1 MEELSRLIRQKD
13 VTSLSKLM
21 LNRQLFGTAGIRG
34 LMEPGFNGLNDL
46 IVIQTSQGLAKYLLQ
61 SSSQNKKIIIGHDG
75 RHGSYRF
82 ARLATK
88 VFLHSGFEVG
98 LFSAVVPTPFVSF
111 GTKLFKA
118 AAGIVITASHN
129 PKQYNG
135 YKVFN
140 THGAQILSPHDANIQ
155 NLILENL
162 KPWTDDIWNTDN
174 LNYSKENKLFDPLS
188 TVMEQYYLNL
198 RQSSTQLDLV
208 KNSNLKIA
216 YSAMHGV
223 GHNYLTKVFEEFEFK
238 NYYPVRSQMK
248 PDPEFP
254 TLEFPNPEEGEGAFV
269 SLILF

>member
-1 MEELSRLIRQKD
+1 
-13 VTSLSKLM
+13 M

-34 LMEPGFNGLNDL
+34 LMEPGFNGFNDL
-46 IVIQTSQGLAKYLLQ
+46 IVIQTSQGLAAYLLQ
-61 SSSQNKKIIIGHDG
+61 SSTFNKKVIIGHDG

-82 ARLATK
+82 ARLATN
-88 VFLHSGFEVG
+88 VFLSAGFEVG

-111 GTKLFKA
+111 GTKLFSA

-140 THGAQILSPHDANIQ
+140 THGAQILSPHDGNIQ
-155 NLILENL
+155 NLILKNL
-162 KPWTDDIWNTDN
+162 KPWTDEIWNTNKLD
-174 LNYSKENKLFDPLS
+174 YSKENRLFDPLNA
-188 TVMEQYYLNL
+188 VMEQYYLNL
-198 RQSSTQLDLV
+198 LQFSTQLDLV
-208 KNSNLKIA
+208 KNSDLKIA

-223 GHNYLTKVFEEFEFK
+223 GHNYLTKVFNEFEFK
-238 NYYPVRSQMK
+238 NYHPVCSQMN

-269 SLILF
+269 SAFLFPFKLNIIEFFLG